1 MRWLEGKGSAKASF
15 LVSMKW
21 SWGYRGQQERSPDRG
36 SIERSIVHGAVQVE
50 RHVSMSCEWVQGGA
64 IAP

>member
-1 MRWLEGKGSAKASF
+1 MGWFQGKGSAKAPF

-36 SIERSIVHGAVQVE
+36 SIERSIVQGSVQVE
-50 RHVSMSCEWVQGGA
+50 RHISKPCERVQGGA